1 MPIFA
6 AINEYHDGMVTLCLA
21 VGAGFILTT
30 LSRRLQLPTI
40 VLLLIGGFLLGPEVA
55 GLIQPETLGDFFTVI
70 VSLAIGII
78 LYEGGL
84 TLNLREFTR
93 SSTMIQRLLTLGVLV
108 TWLGTAALIWVTFQL
123 SVSYSLLAAS
133 LVVVTGPTVIVP
145 LLKRIQATLKVSTI
159 LHWEGVLIDA
169 IGVFLALLCFE
180 WVIGN
185 QGGQAI
191 ANFGLRVI
199 IGLAVGALGGW
210 LIQASLKK
218 RLIPE
223 NLING
228 YVLAGGVLIFG
239 LTESFLTEAGLLA
252 VTVAGLVIGWK
263 QPVELKEIRAFKAEI
278 TDLLIGLLFILLV
291 SRLEIQQF
299 IDFGWRGA
307 ILVGLVML
315 LVRPLSVF
323 LCSLGTD
330 LKLREKVFLSWVA
343 PRGVVAASM
352 ASLFA
357 ISLSGQGDN
366 SAAVFLETFTYSVI
380 CGTVLI
386 QGFSAGF
393 VAHLLKLRRPEAIN
407 WLIVGANIFGRQLGK
422 IIQAEAKTEVFFI
435 DSNSR
440 NVAKAR
446 EEGFDAYHEDA
457 LDADN
462 LVLRERFQTVGHLI
476 ALTDNIELNQL
487 LGKHWQSYVGRYKT
501 HAWRPVTTANVNKPG
516 RGGAATSTTLEPIG
530 SIFGDVARPSVVSGE
545 LERLESLIEVIT
557 VPETEGDKPPVIPG
571 HALLVFTSN
580 AVIPLAKDAD
590 VSKHLKAG
598 NRIATLHRSRG
609 FLRRALDEGAFV
621 EPEADDLESLY
632 QALVERAALL
642 VPQLSVKETMED
654 LYAQQKAFP
663 AFLGHGIAVPHVYS
677 SQVPERICI
686 FAKLEK
692 PLPFMGQDEQIRIVF
707 FIISPSGDSEGHL
720 ATLAEIAR
728 TCQQQENIASLESAE
743 TLNDVLRVV

>member
-1 MPIFA
+1 
-6 AINEYHDGMVTLCLA
+6 
-21 VGAGFILTT
+21 
-30 LSRRLQLPTI
+30 
-40 VLLLIGGFLLGPEVA
+40 
-55 GLIQPETLGDFFTVI
+55 
-70 VSLAIGII
+70 
-78 LYEGGL
+78 
-84 TLNLREFTR
+84 
-93 SSTMIQRLLTLGVLV
+93 MIQRLLTLGVLV

-422 IIQAEAKTEVFFI
+422 IIQAEAKTEVFSSI
-435 DSNSR
+435 PTREMSPKRGKRDSMPTMR
-440 NVAKAR
+440 M
-446 EEGFDAYHEDA
+446 
-457 LDADN
+457 
-462 LVLRERFQTVGHLI
+462 
-476 ALTDNIELNQL
+476 
-487 LGKHWQSYVGRYKT
+487 
-501 HAWRPVTTANVNKPG
+501 P
-516 RGGAATSTTLEPIG
+516 STRIIWCSG
-530 SIFGDVARPSVVSGE
+530 SASRPSVTSLPSRTISSSINCSESTGSLMSDDTRHTPGDRSLPPMSISPDAGEPPPPPPWNRSGAF
-545 LERLESLIEVIT
+545 SGT
-557 VPETEGDKPPVIPG
+557 WPG
-571 HALLVFTSN
+571 H
-580 AVIPLAKDAD
+580 
-590 VSKHLKAG
+590 
-598 NRIATLHRSRG
+598 RS
-609 FLRRALDEGAFV
+609 
-621 EPEADDLESLY
+621 
-632 QALVERAALL
+632 
-642 VPQLSVKETMED
+642 SV
-654 LYAQQKAFP
+654 ANWN
-663 AFLGHGIAVPHVYS
+663 G
-677 SQVPERICI
+677 
-686 FAKLEK
+686 
-692 PLPFMGQDEQIRIVF
+692 
-707 FIISPSGDSEGHL
+707 
-720 ATLAEIAR
+720 
-728 TCQQQENIASLESAE
+728 
-743 TLNDVLRVV
+743 LNP